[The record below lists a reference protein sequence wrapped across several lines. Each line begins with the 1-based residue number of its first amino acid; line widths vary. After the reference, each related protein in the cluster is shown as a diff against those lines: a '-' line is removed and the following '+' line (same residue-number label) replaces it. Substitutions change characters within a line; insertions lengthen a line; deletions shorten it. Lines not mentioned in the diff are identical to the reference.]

1 MVSIE
6 EIHSFLLALPGGQI
20 TLAVVIFVLAA
31 FMLYYAVMVLIALF
45 KRLSAKTKTTLDDI
59 LADKVRWPMKLI
71 SIVVAAFLAAEAAYP
86 DAGIAGHSTLEVF
99 KVLLMLCAVIL
110 IDALVDGL
118 MLWHGKEIA
127 PKTSSKFDDE
137 IFPLFRK
144 IARVLIYTLGILI
157 ILSELG
163 VEIAPLIAGL
173 GIAGLAVALALQDT
187 LGNFFAGVYM
197 LADKPIRPNDYIKI
211 DGTEVEG
218 TVVEV
223 GWRST
228 KILTLANNHVFV
240 PNSKVAQSII
250 INYYSPESRMG
261 YVMDFT
267 ASYDDEPEKVV
278 EALLE
283 ATKEVQERTGKIT
296 EAGGLPWARADTFG
310 ESAITYK
317 VGVQVPT
324 YVDRYAVK
332 GEMVK
337 EVYHQFKKRGI
348 SIPYPIRTVF
358 LKNEA
363 GGSKEIK
370 IRKGRASSR
379 PPPS

>member
-1 MVSIE
+1 MAYIE
-6 EIHSFLLALPGGQI
+6 DAYSFLLGLPGGQI
-20 TLAVVIFVLAA
+20 TLAFAVFVVSA
-31 FMLYYAVMVLIALF
+31 FLLYYAAIVLITLL
-45 KRLSAKTKTTLDDI
+45 KKVSSRTKTTLDDI
-59 LADKVRWPMKLI
+59 LADKVRRPLKLI
-71 SIVVAAFLAAEAAYP
+71 SIVVAAFLASEAAYP
-86 DAGIAGHSTLEVF
+86 DAVVMGHSTFEIF
-99 KVLLMLCAVIL
+99 KVLLMFCAIIL
-110 IDALVDGL
+110 IDAFVDAF
-118 MLWHGKEIA
+118 MIWYGKEIA

-137 IFPLFRK
+137 VFPLFRK
-144 IARVLIYTLGILI
+144 VARVLIYTLGILI

-163 VEIAPLIAGL
+163 VEIAPLVAGL

-197 LADKPIRPNDYIKI
+197 LADKPIRPNDYIRI

-218 TVVEV
+218 SVVEV

-228 KILTLANNHVFV
+228 KILTLANNYVFV

-250 INYYSPESRMG
+250 INYYSPESRLG

-283 ATKEVQERTGKIT
+283 AAKEVEKKTGKIVGS
-296 EAGGLPWARADTFG
+296 AGPAWARPDTFG
-310 ESAITYK
+310 DSAINYK

-324 YVDRYAVK
+324 YVDKYAVK

-348 SIPYPIRTVF
+348 TIPFPTRTVY
-358 LKNEA
+358 LKGNEE
-363 GGSKEIK
+363 GKKEIRMK
-370 IRKGRASSR
+370 KGRGA
-379 PPPS
+379 

>member
-1 MVSIE
+1 MAYLDE
-6 EIHSFLLALPGGQI
+6 AYSFLLGLPGGQI
-20 TLAVVIFVLAA
+20 TLALAVFVVSAFV
-31 FMLYYAVMVLIALF
+31 LYYAVMVLIALF
-45 KRLSAKTKTTLDDI
+45 KKLSSKTKTTLDDI
-59 LADKVRWPMKLI
+59 LADKVRRPMKII
-71 SIVVAAFLAAEAAYP
+71 SIVVAAFLAAGAAYP
-86 DAGIAGHSTLEVF
+86 DAVVWGHSTFEIF
-99 KVLLMLCAVIL
+99 KVLLMFCAVIL
-110 IDALVDGL
+110 IDAIVDGL
-118 MLWHGKEIA
+118 MMWYGKEIA

-144 IARVLIYTLGILI
+144 IARVLIYVLGLLI

-197 LADKPIRPNDYIKI
+197 TADKPIRPNDYIKL

-228 KILTLANNHVFV
+228 KILTLANNYVFV
-240 PNSKVAQSII
+240 PNSKMAQTII
-250 INYYSPESRMG
+250 TNFYSPETRMG

-283 ATKEVQERTGKIT
+283 AAKEVEKKTGKIRA
-296 EAGGLPWARADTFG
+296 EVGPNWARADSFG
-310 ESAITYK
+310 DSAVNYK
-317 VGVQVPT
+317 VGVQVAT

-332 GEMVK
+332 GEMVR

-348 SIPYPIRTVF
+348 SIPYPIRTVY
-358 LKNEA
+358 LKGNE
-363 GGSKEIK
+363 GEKKEIRIK
-370 IRKGRASSR
+370 KGRGA
-379 PPPS
+379 